1 MSAAIWLWQSDS
13 PRWLCFTLWSPFRR
27 FILNLKSFE
36 LTFFKLA
43 SMTWPMTTR
52 PLRKFGLAALVLPLA
67 YLPLVSSALAAP
79 PSAPPPS
86 NQSYPPPYGGYP
98 PAQVP
103 GPQGN
108 PQVGAVQ
115 PRAPVCSQLEGQLS
129 AFDRG
134 VSDPSQS
141 DQSKR
146 LDDAVR
152 KQQSDLDRLTVQAR
166 RSGCEGNGFFSLF
179 VSQPAQCGP
188 LNNQIQ
194 QARANLDRA
203 MSDLERLQNNTGA
216 DHESQRRQIIGA
228 LAQNDC
234 GPQYR
239 QAVNQG
245 GGFFDRLFG
254 PGTIV
259 NSDPSQASGT
269 FKTLCVR
276 TCDGYYFPISYSTMP
291 NRFGDDA
298 QTCQRLCPAAQVE
311 LYSHRSSGE
320 DVTNAV
326 SASGQ
331 LYTQLP
337 SAFAYRKAFNP
348 SCSCKAA
355 GQTWADALKQLDD
368 QTVERGDIVVTEER
382 AKQLSQPQTDAQ
394 GKPIKPVAP
403 AKPGAAQTAAAAQAA
418 SANASSQ
425 SDDTDPSKRK
435 VRTVGPTFIPAH

>member
-1 MSAAIWLWQSDS
+1 
-13 PRWLCFTLWSPFRR
+13 
-27 FILNLKSFE
+27 
-36 LTFFKLA
+36 
-43 SMTWPMTTR
+43 MTTR
-52 PLRKFGLAALVLPLA
+52 PLYKLGLATLAILAPL
-67 YLPLVSSALAAP
+67 SSSLAAP
-79 PSAPPPS
+79 PSAPAP
-86 NQSYPPPYGGYP
+86 NYQSYPPPFGGYP

-103 GPQGN
+103 TGP
-108 PQVGAVQ
+108 VAAA
-115 PRAPVCSQLEGQLS
+115 PRNPVCGQLEGQLS

-134 VSDPSQS
+134 ISDPGQS

-146 LDDAVR
+146 LNDAVN
-152 KQQSDLDRLTVQAR
+152 KQQSDLDRLTAQAR

-188 LNNQIQ
+188 LNSQIQ

-203 MSDLERLQNNTGA
+203 MSDLERLQNNTGS
-216 DHESQRRQIIGA
+216 DRENQRRQIIGA

-239 QAVNQG
+239 QLANQG

-254 PGTIV
+254 PGTIL
-259 NSDPSQASGT
+259 NPDTSQASGT
-269 FKTLCVR
+269 YKTLCVR

-298 QTCQRLCPAAQVE
+298 QTCQRLCPAATVE
-311 LYSHRSSGE
+311 LYTHRSSGE

-326 SASGQ
+326 SASGK
-331 LYTQLP
+331 LYTELP
-337 SAFAYRKAFNP
+337 TAFAYRKTFNP

-355 GQTWADALKQLDD
+355 GQSWADALKQLDD
-368 QTVERGDIVVTEER
+368 QTIERGDVVVTEER

-394 GKPIKPVAP
+394 GKPLKPAAL
-403 AKPGAAQTAAAAQAA
+403 AKPGAGQTAAASPATTGTT
-418 SANASSQ
+418 SQ
-425 SDDTDPSKRK
+425 SDPETDPSKRK